1 MSENST
7 EKTTRVVLSPGT
19 VTPRKRVGRGA
30 GSGTGCTA
38 GRGTKGQKARS
49 GGKVRP
55 GFEGGQ
61 MPLYRRLPRRGFS
74 NYPFKQKPLVLSLAL
89 ITKKYEADS
98 VVSLQSLKEKKL
110 IRGRDKF
117 VKILG
122 PEDISKA
129 LTIAE
134 SVFVSASVRDKILSA
149 GGQVQSS
156 LSHRS
161 SDENSQSTLGENT

>member
-7 EKTTRVVLSPGT
+7 VKTPIQLSPGT
-19 VTPRKRVGRGA
+19 ITRRKRVGRGA

-49 GGKVRP
+49 GSKIRP

-89 ITKKYEADS
+89 IDKKYEVDD
-98 VVSLQSLKEKKL
+98 VVSLQSLREKKL

-122 PEDISKA
+122 TGNVSKV
-129 LTIAE
+129 LTIDE
-134 SVFVSASVRDKILSA
+134 SVYVAASVRDKVLSH
-149 GGQVQSS
+149 GGQVRSS
-156 LSHRS
+156 VSHRDADKNES
-161 SDENSQSTLGENT
+161 IASGENT